1 MDAAVSTTLDEQMTN
16 EQAADAALDILL
28 GAVGID
34 RTKAIMTEAIVA
46 FRKHTPSNADVTDNA
61 EQAFAFG
68 PDLLTR
74 ARAVAQ
80 SETPE
85 RVEPR

>member
-1 MDAAVSTTLDEQMTN
+1 MSLTN
-16 EQAADAALDILL
+16 EQAYDRALGVLLSVAGLACTKEILSE
-28 GAVGID
+28 V
-34 RTKAIMTEAIVA
+34 IVE
-46 FRKHTPSNADVTDNA
+46 FRKHTPSNADVTDCA
-61 EQAFAFG
+61 GQAFAFG